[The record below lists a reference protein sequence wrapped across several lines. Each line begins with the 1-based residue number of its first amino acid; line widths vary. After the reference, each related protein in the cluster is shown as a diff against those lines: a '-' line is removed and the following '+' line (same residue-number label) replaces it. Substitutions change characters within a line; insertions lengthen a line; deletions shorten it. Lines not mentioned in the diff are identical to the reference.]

1 LYQLL
6 GEICDKAMKKTK
18 LNLLTNREDYQK
30 IEKVFSIIRYL
41 LYVQLGIL
49 VVLFVFFFIS
59 FSAQNSKINDLLNQ
73 KKTLLESLKN
83 READEAK
90 LIYVQNKYQTL
101 KDYLKEDAR
110 SLPYYNLLNSAL
122 SKSTE
127 SATLKSFLISKNRDV
142 TFTVAFAHFDE
153 LLSFFRFIESVE
165 FLKNFEHVSLKNFSA
180 LGDSKTKENY
190 ELAFTGRF
198 IELHETNN

>member
-1 LYQLL
+1 
-6 GEICDKAMKKTK
+6 MKKTK

-30 IEKVFSIIRYL
+30 IERLFEFVRVFFYI
-41 LYVQLGIL
+41 QLGIL
-49 VVLFVFFFIS
+49 VILFILFFVS
-59 FSAQNSKINDLLNQ
+59 LASQNNKINTLLSQ
-73 KKTLLESLKN
+73 KKISLESLKDK
-83 READEAK
+83 EADETK
-90 LIYVQNKYQTL
+90 LLYIQNKYQAL
-101 KDYLKEDAR
+101 KAYLKEDAQ

-142 TFTVAFAHFDE
+142 SFTVSFAHFDE
-153 LLSFFRFIESVE
+153 LLSFFRFIESDE
-165 FLKNFEHVSLKNFSA
+165 FLKNFEKVSLKNFTA
-180 LGDSKTKENY
+180 LGDSKTKQNY